1 MWVKLHRCLLK
12 KPIWQNPNLFRVF
25 CWCLMKASWNHHEQ
39 IVGMTKVQLEP
50 GQFVYGR
57 LKASEETGLHESTIR
72 NCMNWLKQNNTLT
85 INSTNKYSVV
95 TVVNW
100 ALYQSELDTKDSQQ
114 DSQQD
119 NNRTTTGQQQDTTK
133 KIKKVK
139 KLKEETYD
147 YFSDF
152 WREYPKKDKKIPAQK
167 IFARLKMN
175 DELMSKIMDSLYR
188 FIESE
193 QWTKENGKYV
203 PLPTTWLNERRWED
217 GN

>member
-1 MWVKLHRCLLK
+1 
-12 KPIWQNPNLFRVF
+12 
-25 CWCLMKASWNHHEQ
+25 MKASWNHHEQ

-133 KIKKVK
+133 NIKKVK